1 MDLTQLFNKLV
12 WCFLTK
18 DTSSTKDETLKTAMA
33 EQRLLQQKKFVPN
46 NDNMKK
52 SSPVV
57 IWCSHAE
64 HNKTH
69 YANALDKIIKIIY
82 DLKA

>member
-1 MDLTQLFNKLV
+1 
-12 WCFLTK
+12 
-18 DTSSTKDETLKTAMA
+18 MA